1 MSKHP
6 ILARAAETDAFVA
19 DCPTRE
25 ILDRLGSKWVSL
37 IIVALADR
45 PHYFGELLKRIE
57 GVSKKMLVQSL
68 RMLESYGLIGRAP
81 VPAGAVVKVRYE
93 LTEQGQSL
101 VEPLFAV
108 YVWAQR
114 NTDVML
120 SNQES
125 YRRTDHGGGADR
137 PRAPKLPSSTLGL

>member
-1 MSKHP
+1 MSTHP
-6 ILARAAETDAFVA
+6 ILASAAETDAFSA

-45 PHYFGELLKRIE
+45 PHYFGELLRRIE

-68 RMLESYGLIGRAP
+68 RILESYGIIDREP
-81 VPAGAVVKVRYE
+81 KKVGAVVKVCYR
-93 LTEQGQSL
+93 LTEQGKSL

-108 YVWAQR
+108 YAWAQQ
-114 NTDVML
+114 NTDTML
-120 SNQES
+120 SSQEVYNRTVS
-125 YRRTDHGGGADR
+125 RRATH
-137 PRAPKLPSSTLGL
+137 P

>member
-1 MSKHP
+1 MSTHP
-6 ILARAAETDAFVA
+6 ILARAAETDAFAA

-45 PHYFGELLKRIE
+45 PHHFGELHRRIE

-68 RMLESYGLIGRAP
+68 RILESYGIVDRTQEA
-81 VPAGAVVKVRYE
+81 VGAVVKVRYG

-101 VEPLFAV
+101 VDPLFAV
-108 YVWAQR
+108 YDWAQR
-114 NTDVML
+114 NTDAML
-120 SNQES
+120 SNQQAFFRNVS
-125 YRRTDHGGGADR
+125 RK
-137 PRAPKLPSSTLGL
+137 APQFTAN